1 MNKNPQKKAL
11 SLLFAPLVAL
21 LLPALNSCIGISMDI
36 QMRKDGSARVSLEYC
51 YSAMAENIGKF
62 DGNENWPVV
71 PVGRADWERTTE
83 RVSGM
88 KLVSFS
94 SLHKNSQDVITNVT
108 LEFDSA
114 EALLKFLDP
123 AGNMASQSAGR
134 LEITVNKPLPSQIN
148 NDLLELMRQVSGNY
162 RFAVSFTA
170 EGNSTLVI
178 TDARGK
184 EISLPQDA
192 RIIPSG
198 KKTSFS
204 IAVPEIFTLKD
215 GLGMRFTW

>member
-11 SLLFAPLVAL
+11 SLLLPLIAL
-21 LLPALNSCIGISMDI
+21 LLNSCIGISMDI
-36 QMRKDGSARVSLEYC
+36 QMRKDGSARLNLEYR
-51 YSAMAENIGKF
+51 YSGMAENTGKF

-71 PVGRADWERTTE
+71 PIGRADWERTAQ

-94 SLHKNSQDVITNVT
+94 SLHKNSQDVVTNVA

-114 EALLKFLDP
+114 ESLLKFLDP
-123 AGNMASQSAGR
+123 SGNSASQSAGR
-134 LEITVNKPLPSQIN
+134 LEITVNKPLPPQIN
-148 NDLLELMRQVSGNY
+148 RDLLELMKQVSGDY

-170 EGNSTLVI
+170 EGNSNLVV
-178 TDARGK
+178 TDAQGK
-184 EISLPQDA
+184 EIPLPKDA
-192 RIIPSG
+192 QIVPSG
-198 KKTSFS
+198 RKTSLS

-215 GLGMRFTW
+215 GLGLRFTW

>member
-11 SLLFAPLVAL
+11 FLLFAPLFL
-21 LLPALNSCIGISMDI
+21 LTLNSCIGISMDI
-36 QMRKDGSARVSLEYC
+36 QMRKDGSARVSVEYC
-51 YSAMAENIGKF
+51 YSVMAETIGKF

-94 SLHKNSQDVITNVT
+94 SLHKNSQDVITNVM
-108 LEFDSA
+108 LEFDSTD
-114 EALLKFLDP
+114 ALLKFIDP
-123 AGNMASQSAGR
+123 AGNRTSISAGR
-134 LEITVNKPLPSQIN
+134 LEITVNKPLPSQVN
-148 NDLLELMRQVSGNY
+148 GDLLELMRQVSGNY

-170 EGNSTLVI
+170 EENSTLVI
-178 TDARGK
+178 TDAHGK

-192 RIIPSG
+192 QIVPSG
-198 KKTSFS
+198 RKTSLS
-204 IAVPEIFTLKD
+204 IAIPEIFTLKN
-215 GLGMRFTW
+215 GLGVRFTW